1 DYIAQDEQHTTP
13 RAALV
18 YEPVEGSIFKLLYGQ
33 AFRVPNSYLKS
44 ETIHTY
50 EGVYEQAMGSH
61 LKGSVSGYVYDIKN
75 LINLTTIGGGFG
87 LMNLNR
93 VRGTGVETEL
103 RSKWASVAEGYLNYT
118 YQVTKDRA
126 TREEL
131 SNSPNHLAKAGVVFF
146 LAGESASLGMEGQY
160 VGNRRTVQPGERV
173 GAYIVANMSLTV
185 RNLYKNLEIQS
196 TVFNLFD
203 ARFEDPASQV
213 HAPILKIPQNRRNF
227 NVKVTYLY

>member
-1 DYIAQDEQHTTP
+1 
-13 RAALV
+13 
-18 YEPVEGSIFKLLYGQ
+18 
-33 AFRVPNSYLKS
+33 
-44 ETIHTY
+44 
-50 EGVYEQAMGSH
+50 
-61 LKGSVSGYVYDIKN
+61 
-75 LINLTTIGGGFG
+75 
-87 LMNLNR
+87 
-93 VRGTGVETEL
+93 
-103 RSKWASVAEGYLNYT
+103 
-118 YQVTKDRA
+118 
-126 TREEL
+126 
-131 SNSPNHLAKAGVVFF
+131 VVFF

-173 GAYIVANMSLTV
+173 GAYIMANVNLTV